1 MNGPVRH
8 LDHATLV
15 GYSAGAL
22 PVAFAA
28 VVASHLELCATCR
41 AQLAVADAIGARLIE
56 QQEGAPLSSPA
67 REAFRARL
75 EGEAIEPPRAP
86 APQPQPQS
94 DPDLLPT
101 PLRPWFGDRYS
112 TLRWRTVGPGIH
124 LLRAQGDAPGAQL
137 MMLRTAPGRR
147 MPQHSHGNNELTL
160 ILRGA
165 YDDVLG
171 HFGPGDVAD
180 LDLDTEHQ
188 PVTSPGVPCIC
199 VFASDAPMKFSG
211 WIARAMQSVLRI

>member
-1 MNGPVRH
+1 MNVPARH

-22 PVAFAA
+22 PLAFAA

-41 AQLAVADAIGARLIE
+41 GQLHAADAIGARLIE
-56 QQEGAPLSSPA
+56 QQDGAPLSASA
-67 REAFRARL
+67 RDAFRARL
-75 EGEAIEPPRAP
+75 AGETVAPPRNAP
-86 APQPQPQS
+86 APAPV

-101 PLRPWFGDRYS
+101 PLRPWFGERYS
-112 TLRWRTVGPGIH
+112 TLRWRAIGPGIH
-124 LLRAQGDAPGAQL
+124 LLRAQDEALGAQL
-137 MMLRTAPGRR
+137 LMLRTASGKR
-147 MPQHSHGNNELTL
+147 MPMHSHGNNELTL

-171 HFGPGDVAD
+171 HFGSGDVAD
-180 LDLDTEHQ
+180 LDSDTEHQ
-188 PVTSPGVPCIC
+188 PVTTPGVPCIC
-199 VFASDAPMKFSG
+199 VAASDAPMKFSG

>member
-1 MNGPVRH
+1 MNVPVRH

-28 VVASHLELCATCR
+28 VVASHLELCASCR
-41 AQLAVADAIGARLIE
+41 AQLHAADAIGARLIE
-56 QQEGAPLSSPA
+56 QQEGAPLSASA
-67 REAFRARL
+67 RDAFRARL
-75 EGEAIEPPRAP
+75 EGIAP
-86 APQPQPQS
+86 APPVVIPEPAPV

-101 PLRPWFGDRYS
+101 PLRPWFGERYS
-112 TLRWRTVGPGIH
+112 TLRWRAVGPGIH
-124 LLRAQGDAPGAQL
+124 LLRAQDDALGAQL
-137 MMLRTAPGRR
+137 LMLRTASGKR
-147 MPQHSHGNNELTL
+147 MPMHSHGNNELTL

-180 LDLDTEHQ
+180 LDHETEHQ
-188 PVTSPGVPCIC
+188 PVTSHGVPCIC
-199 VFASDAPMKFSG
+199 VAASDAPMQFSG
-211 WIARAMQSVLRI
+211 WIARAMQSVLRL

>member
-1 MNGPVRH
+1 MNVPVRH

-28 VVASHLELCATCR
+28 VVASHLELCASCR
-41 AQLAVADAIGARLIE
+41 EQLRAADAIGARLIE
-56 QQEGAPLSSPA
+56 QQDGAPLSASA
-67 REAFRARL
+67 RDAFRARL
-75 EGEAIEPPRAP
+75 EGATP
-86 APQPQPQS
+86 APPVVVAEPAPV

-101 PLRPWFGDRYS
+101 PLRRWFGERYS
-112 TLRWRTVGPGIH
+112 TLRWRAVGPGIH
-124 LLRAQGDAPGAQL
+124 LLRAQDAALGAQL
-137 MMLRTAPGRR
+137 LMLRTASGKR
-147 MPQHSHGNNELTL
+147 MPMHSHGNNELTL

-180 LDLDTEHQ
+180 LDHETEHQ
-188 PVTSPGVPCIC
+188 PVTSHGVPCIC
-199 VFASDAPMKFSG
+199 VAASDAPMQFSG
-211 WIARAMQSVLRI
+211 WIARAMQSVLRL

>member
-41 AQLAVADAIGARLIE
+41 AQLQAADAIGARLIE
-56 QQEGAPLSSPA
+56 QQEGAPLSATA
-67 REAFRARL
+67 RDAFRARL
-75 EGEAIEPPRAP
+75 EGELIAPPPAAP
-86 APQPQPQS
+86 MQRQA

-101 PLRPWFGDRYS
+101 PLRPWFGERYS
-112 TLRWRTVGPGIH
+112 TLRWRAVGPGIH
-124 LLRAQGDAPGAQL
+124 LLRAQNDVLGAQL

-147 MPQHSHGNNELTL
+147 MPLHSHGNNELTL

-180 LDLDTEHQ
+180 LDADTEHQ
-188 PVTSPGVPCIC
+188 PVTSQGVPCIC
-199 VFASDAPMKFSG
+199 VAASDAPMKFSG
-211 WIARAMQSVLRI
+211 WIARAMQAVLRL

>member
-1 MNGPVRH
+1 MNVPSRH

-28 VVASHLELCATCR
+28 VVASHLELCAACR
-41 AQLAVADAIGARLIE
+41 GQLAAADAIGARLIE
-56 QQEGAPLSSPA
+56 QQDGAPLSPSA
-67 REAFRARL
+67 RDAFRARL
-75 EGEAIEPPRAP
+75 EREAVVPPPHTPRAP
-86 APQPQPQS
+86 AQADS
-94 DPDLLPT
+94 DLLPT

-112 TLRWRTVGPGIH
+112 TLRWRAVGPGIH
-124 LLRAQGDAPGAQL
+124 LLRAQDETLGAQL
-137 MMLRTAPGRR
+137 LMLRTASGKR
-147 MPQHSHGNNELTL
+147 MPMHSHGNNELTL

-180 LDLDTEHQ
+180 LDADTEHQ
-188 PVTSPGVPCIC
+188 PVTSRGVPCIC
-199 VFASDAPMKFSG
+199 VAASDAPMKFSG
-211 WIARAMQSVLRI
+211 WIARAMQSVLRL